1 MMDNFIQILTEP
13 VFIINSNNM
22 IVAVNK
28 ATLELVQKEEKECV
42 EENYLN
48 LLTLTPRPSFM
59 DKAKQKNEIPDLFN
73 IEDKFFELEFVSN
86 IENEE
91 KETYILYRLKDVTA
105 SHQNQEML
113 EFIRNDA
120 PLGFFK
126 ILMDDYFTTIYGSDR
141 FYAIHGFTKEEY
153 QIERL
158 SRSVNYM
165 PPDDVQVAKDALW
178 GAYHSGE
185 KSMAF
190 EMRIIRRD
198 GSHGWLLTQCSFV
211 NTVDGVILYGFVTD
225 NTVVKQ
231 QQEELKQ
238 LEQVCAYTIDNDYLS
253 IFLVNVQTE
262 EYKQIS
268 GNNITR
274 KEILSHGRYKDL
286 TENLLTMVS
295 DSGKDDFSAN
305 IALSNI
311 KTQLSEKTLYSFK
324 SKYINNNNESRYSM
338 ISIRYYDDQ
347 HHKLLLCFRDIDD
360 QERKSEFLH
369 LALESAKKANMSKS
383 LFLSRM
389 SHDIRTPMNTIVGM
403 CNIASLYTNNPT
415 RVKECL
421 NNIEIASR
429 FLLSLIND
437 ILDMSKIESGK
448 MDLRVEKFSF
458 TDMIHSITRIC
469 YHSASERNIDFNV
482 CVSND
487 LDNEYKGDSL
497 HLRQVLMNLLSN
509 ALKFTSKDTGKVS
522 LTIERL
528 CRNNAIDIVRF
539 QIEDNGIGMSKSFM
553 DKMFLPFEQEV
564 DNQHGLSGTGLGLS
578 ITSHLVELMHGAIAV
593 ESEVQKG
600 SKFTVDIPLSVNQQE
615 GEESGLKLHLL
626 KDVKKAQILI
636 VDDDLT
642 TCKHTSQIFKELNM
656 HTDYTLYSSEAI
668 RFVQKKQAE
677 QSHYDIILVDWRMPE
692 MDGIEVTREIRKIA
706 GEDVTIVVMSAYDWA
721 SIEKEA
727 RQAGV
732 NYFIS
737 KPMFKEDIF
746 DLMQKI
752 SFSSAGGIEP
762 DDTNEPQDHRFN
774 KEQILLAEDNDI
786 NREILKTLLEYQNL
800 SVVSAVNGADAVK
813 HFEESAENEI
823 KAILM
828 DVRMPIMDGLAAT
841 KAIRKLQR
849 TDAATVPIFALSA
862 NAFMEDV
869 QKSLKCGMNEHL
881 SKPVD
886 IKEVTNYLWKY
897 INKEEDHK
905 CTQQ

>member
-1 MMDNFIQILTEP
+1 MDDFIHILSEP
-13 VFIINSNNM
+13 VLIVDNNN
-22 IVAVNK
+22 IVIAVNK
-28 ATLELVQKEEKECV
+28 ATSDLLKKDKEECV
-42 EENYLN
+42 GVHYLS
-48 LLTLTPRPSFM
+48 LFMLVPRPSFM
-59 DKAKQKNEIPDLFN
+59 DKARQRNEIPDLFN
-73 IEDKFFELEFVSN
+73 IEDRFFEMEFFSN
-86 IENEE
+86 IETAD
-91 KETYILYRLKDVTA
+91 KATKILYRLKDVTTL
-105 SHQNQEML
+105 HQNQEML

-120 PLGFFK
+120 PLGLFK

-141 FYAIHGFTKEEY
+141 FYAIHGFTEEEY
-153 QIERL
+153 KIERL

-178 GAYHSGE
+178 GAYHSGQ

-231 QQEELKQ
+231 QQEDLKQ

-253 IFLVNVQTE
+253 IFLVDAQTE

-274 KEILSHGRYKDL
+274 KEILSRGRYKDL
-286 TENLLTMVS
+286 VVTLLDMVS
-295 DSGKDDFSAN
+295 DSYKDDFGAN
-305 IALSNI
+305 ITLSNI
-311 KTQLSEKTLYSFK
+311 KCELLRNALYSFK
-324 SKYINNNNESRYSM
+324 VKYINDRHESRYLM
-338 ISIRYYDDQ
+338 VNTRYYDDQ
-347 HHKLLLCFRDIDD
+347 HNKLLLCFRDIDD
-360 QERKSEFLH
+360 EERKSEFLH

-383 LFLSRM
+383 SFLSRM

-403 CNIASLYTNNPT
+403 CNIASLYTDNPN

-437 ILDMSKIESGK
+437 VLDMSKIESGK

-458 TDMIHSITRIC
+458 TDMMRSITGIC
-469 YHSASERNIDFNV
+469 YHSASEKNIDFNV
-482 CVSND
+482 SVSTD

-497 HLRQVLMNLLSN
+497 HLRQILMNLLSN
-509 ALKFTSKDTGKVS
+509 ALKFTSKDIGKVN
-522 LTIERL
+522 LVVERL
-528 CRNNAIDIVRF
+528 CRNDSMDIVRF

-553 DKMFLPFEQEV
+553 DKMFVPFEQEV
-564 DNQHGLSGTGLGLS
+564 DNQYGLSGTGLGLS
-578 ITSHLVELMHGAIAV
+578 ITSHLVELMNGTIAV
-593 ESEVQKG
+593 ESEPQKG
-600 SKFTVDIPLSVNQQE
+600 SKFTVDIPLSIDLE
-615 GEESGLKLHLL
+615 RREEHRFKRPVLN
-626 KDVKKAQILI
+626 DVKKIQILV
-636 VDDDLT
+636 VDDDLI
-642 TCKHTSQIFKELNM
+642 TCKHTIQIFKELNIDA
-656 HTDYTLYSSEAI
+656 DYTLYSSEAV
-668 RFVQKKQAE
+668 RFVQRKSSE
-677 QSHYDIILVDWRMPE
+677 DSHYDIILVDWKMPE
-692 MDGIEVTREIRKIA
+692 MDGIEVTRAIRKIV

-721 SIEKEA
+721 SIEQEA

-752 SFSSAGGIEP
+752 SFSAGEP
-762 DDTNEPQDHRFN
+762 SPRYANEPQEHRFN
-774 KEQILLAEDNDI
+774 KEQILLVEDNDI
-786 NREILKTLLEYQNL
+786 NREILKTLLEYENL
-800 SVVSAVNGADAVK
+800 SVISAINGADAVK
-813 HFEESAENEI
+813 QFKESAEHEI

-828 DVRMPIMDGLAAT
+828 DVRMPVMDGLEAT
-841 KAIRKLQR
+841 KVIRTLQR
-849 TDAATVPIFALSA
+849 IDAAEVPIFALSA
-862 NAFMEDV
+862 NAFVEDV

-886 IKEVTNYLWKY
+886 IKEVINYLWKY
-897 INKEEDHK
+897 INK
-905 CTQQ
+905 